1 MYDMTG
7 IGSKG
12 WRDVYLVKKGKQED
26 KKRKKGSKKCF
37 LKCPFHVKFSICMR
51 IYFLQLANRRN
62 DCIFSLIIS

>member
-1 MYDMTG
+1 MCDVTG
-7 IGSKG
+7 TGRKG
-12 WRDVYLVKKGKQED
+12 WRDVYLVKKGKQKD